1 MGRLYHQA
9 FGAYQDCR
17 APTMT
22 EQKIEQSFIDKLT
35 ELKYTYRPD
44 ITDRASLERNFRE
57 KFEALNRVTLTPG
70 EFARL
75 LDEIITPDVFS
86 AARTL
91 RDRNAFIRD
100 DGTPLN
106 YTLVNIKDWCKNTFE
121 VINQLRIN
129 TDYSHH
135 RYDVII
141 LINGVPVVQ
150 IELKTLGI
158 NPRRAMEQIV
168 EYKNDPG
175 NGYTRTLLCFIQLF
189 IVSNRDSTYYFA
201 NNNARHFAFNAEERF
216 LPIYQFA
223 SEDNKKITHLD
234 DFADTFLVKCTLG
247 QTISRYT
254 VLIASEQKLMMM
266 RPYQIYAVKAIVE
279 CIHQNC
285 GNGYI
290 WHTTGSG
297 KTLTSFKAST
307 LLKDNPDIEKC
318 LFVVDRK
325 DLDRQT
331 REEFNRFQEGCVEE
345 NTNTGALVRRLLSD
359 DYADKVI
366 VTTIQK
372 LGLALDENSK
382 RNKQQK
388 KDGKATYKEQL
399 EPLSNKRIVFIFDE
413 CHRSQFG
420 ENHKAIKEFFPKA
433 QLFGFTGTPIFEQN
447 ATSLKIEGQQASYQ
461 TTVDLFQKQ
470 LHAYTITHAI
480 EDANVLRFHVDYYKV
495 AGASSSRSQ
504 TTREQD
510 APATVWEYFNPLT
523 EIDIRSGDNL
533 PHWEQGS
540 VWYFVT
546 FRLADSLPQAVV
558 DELKEE
564 RERWKQT
571 HDLDNLSPAELAEY
585 HRLFSDR
592 YEALLNAGSGSCVLR
607 DEVNAKIVRDAL
619 QHFEGQ
625 RYLLDEFVIMPNHV
639 HVLVKPM
646 NGHGL
651 SDITHSWKSFT
662 ANQINKRLGKTGQ
675 FWQHESY
682 DHIVRHERAM
692 AAIRRYIRE
701 NPKVAGASSSLIST
715 AAASS
720 RTRTT
725 REQDAPATVPKRAI
739 VDAILTK
746 HDAATGGRRFNALFA
761 TASINDAIEYHAL
774 FKTLQAEKHAADP
787 DFQPLN
793 IACVFS
799 PPAEGNKDVQQIQED
814 LPQEKEDNQ
823 VEPEK
828 KKAALKAIIK
838 DYNTRYGSNH
848 SVGEFDLY
856 YQDVQKRIK
865 DQQYFQSG
873 GSFQLP
879 MTQKGAGC
887 SRHHLID
894 ITIVVDML
902 LTGFDSKYLNTLYV
916 DKNLKYH
923 GLIQAFSRTNRV
935 LNGTKPYGNILDFR
949 QQQDAVDAAIALFS
963 GENAGPKARE
973 IWLVDKAPVVIEKL
987 QDAVQKLDAFMKSQG
1002 LACTPQAVPN
1012 LKGDEARA
1020 AFINHFKEVQ
1030 RLKTQLDQY
1039 TDLSEDNAAT
1049 IEHILPQENL
1059 LGFRGA
1065 YLETAQRL
1073 KAQQGK
1079 DGDKPGANDVDQ
1091 LDFEFVLFASSVI
1104 DYDYIMGL
1112 IARFTEQT
1120 PGKQKM
1126 SREQLVGLIQ
1136 SDAKF
1141 MDVREDIA
1149 AYIVTLKAGEALS
1162 ETTIREGYQRFEAE
1176 KQSQELAEL
1185 ATRHGLDA
1193 AALQTFVETILQR
1206 MIFDG
1211 EALGDLMAPLGL
1223 GWKARTQKEL
1233 ALMDELT
1240 PLLRKRAQGRD
1251 ISGLNAY
1258 EQ

>member
-1 MGRLYHQA
+1 M
-9 FGAYQDCR
+9 
-17 APTMT
+17 PTQERQLE
-22 EQKIEQSFIDKLT
+22 EQFIAKLSG
-35 ELKYTYRPD
+35 LKYEYRQD
-44 ITDRASLERNFRE
+44 IRDRAALEQNFRA
-57 KFEALNRVTLTPG
+57 KFEALNRVTLTQG
-70 EFARL
+70 EFSRL
-75 LDEIITPDVFS
+75 LEEITTPDVFT

-91 RDRNAFIRD
+91 RERNSFTRD

-129 TDYSHH
+129 TDNSHH
-135 RYDVII
+135 RYDVIL
-141 LINGVPVVQ
+141 LINGVPVAQV
-150 IELKTLGI
+150 ELKTLGI
-158 NPRRAMEQIV
+158 NPRRAMEQV
-168 EYKNDPG
+168 VDYKTDPG

-223 SEDNKKITHLD
+223 SEDNKKIAHLD
-234 DFADTFLVKCTLG
+234 DFADSFLVKCTLG
-247 QTISRYT
+247 EMISRYM

-266 RPYQIYAVKAIVE
+266 RPYQIYAVKAIVN

-331 REEFNRFQEGCVEE
+331 REEFNKFQEGCVEE
-345 NTNTGALVRRLLSD
+345 NTNTASLVRRLLSD

-382 RNKQQK
+382 RNKQRKSNDQL
-388 KDGKATYKEQL
+388 TYKEQL
-399 EPLSNKRIVFIFDE
+399 EPLRAKRIVFIFDE

-420 ENHKAIKEFFPKA
+420 ENHKAIKEFFPQA
-433 QLFGFTGTPIFEQN
+433 QLFGFTGTPIFETN
-447 ATSLKIEGQQASYQ
+447 ATTKQFEGEEGQFK

-480 EDANVLRFHVDYYKV
+480 EDANVLRFHVDYFKPE
-495 AGASSSRSQ
+495 GKS
-504 TTREQD
+504 
-510 APATVWEYFNPLT
+510 APKPGE
-523 EIDIRSGDNL
+523 S
-533 PHWEQGS
+533 
-540 VWYFVT
+540 
-546 FRLADSLPQAVV
+546 LA
-558 DELKEE
+558 
-564 RERWKQT
+564 
-571 HDLDNLSPAELAEY
+571 
-585 HRLFSDR
+585 
-592 YEALLNAGSGSCVLR
+592 
-607 DEVNAKIVRDAL
+607 
-619 QHFEGQ
+619 
-625 RYLLDEFVIMPNHV
+625 
-639 HVLVKPM
+639 
-646 NGHGL
+646 
-651 SDITHSWKSFT
+651 
-662 ANQINKRLGKTGQ
+662 
-675 FWQHESY
+675 
-682 DHIVRHERAM
+682 
-692 AAIRRYIRE
+692 
-701 NPKVAGASSSLIST
+701 
-715 AAASS
+715 
-720 RTRTT
+720 
-725 REQDAPATVPKRAI
+725 KRAI

-746 HDAATGGRRFNALFA
+746 HDAATGGRRFNALLA
-761 TASINDAIEYHAL
+761 TASINDAIEYHAI
-774 FKTLQAEKHAADP
+774 FKTLQAEKQAADP

-799 PPAEGNKDVQQIQED
+799 PPADGDKDVQQIQED
-814 LPQEKEDNQ
+814 LPQEKEDNA

-828 KKAALKAIIK
+828 KKEALKAILA
-838 DYNTRYGSNH
+838 DYNARFGSNH
-848 SVGEFDLY
+848 SVSEFDLY

-865 DQQYFQSG
+865 DQQW
-873 GSFQLP
+873 P
-879 MTQKGAGC
+879 NADHPHAQK
-887 SRHHLID
+887 ID

-916 DKNLKYH
+916 DKNLKHH

-1002 LACTPQAVPN
+1002 LACSPEAVPN

-1039 TDLSEDNAAT
+1039 TDLTDDNAAT
-1049 IEHILPQENL
+1049 IEQILPKENL
-1059 LGFRGA
+1059 LGLRGA

-1073 KAQQGK
+1073 KEQQGK
-1079 DGDKPGANDVDQ
+1079 GTHKPSPDVDQ
-1091 LDFEFVLFASSVI
+1091 LDFEFVLFASAVI

-1112 IARFTEQT
+1112 IARFTAQT

-1141 MDVREDIA
+1141 MDEREDIG
-1149 AYIVTLKAGEALS
+1149 AYIATLKTGEALS
-1162 ETTIREGYQRFEAE
+1162 EVTIREGYQRFKAE
-1176 KQSQELAEL
+1176 KQSQELADL
-1185 ATRHGLDA
+1185 ANRNGLET
-1193 AALQTFVETILQR
+1193 AALQAFVDGILMR

-1211 EALGDLMAPLGL
+1211 EQLGELMAPLGL

-1251 ISGLNAY
+1251 ISGLSAY